1 MSTWR
6 ARALDL
12 FPDLRTVIQSA
23 ESVGRLWIELILR
36 LERHYSAYPDVATQ
50 DSPNLLRAI
59 CLYATWCKGS
69 DSPETREAAAISF
82 YFELP
87 RFALQRSASVYKRFI
102 QELTESLP
110 VVEIEQMGGALQPS
124 DMKRFLAD
132 VRQAEDE
139 RRRCSRKRVG

>member
-1 MSTWR
+1 VSKWR

-12 FPDLRTVIQSA
+12 FPDMRMDIQSA

-36 LERHYSAYPDVATQ
+36 LEPHYSAHPDVATQ

-59 CLYATWCKGS
+59 CFFATWCKAS
-69 DSPETREAAAISF
+69 DSPETREAAAIHF

-87 RFALQRSASVYKRFI
+87 RFALQRPASVYKRFI
-102 QELTESLP
+102 QELIASLP
-110 VVEIEQMGGALQPS
+110 VMEIEKMGGALQPS

-132 VRQAEDE
+132 VRQADDE
-139 RRRCSRKRVG
+139 RRQRSRKR

>member
-1 MSTWR
+1 VSKWR

-12 FPDLRTVIQSA
+12 FPDMRTDIQSA

-36 LERHYSAYPDVATQ
+36 LERHYSADPYAATK
-50 DSPNLLRAI
+50 DPPNLFRAT

-69 DSPETREAAAISF
+69 DSPETREAAAINF
-82 YFELP
+82 YFQLP
-87 RFALQRSASVYKRFI
+87 RFALQRPASFYKRFI
-102 QELTESLP
+102 QELIANLP
-110 VVEIEQMGGALQPS
+110 LMEIEMMGGSLQPS

-139 RRRCSRKRVG
+139 RRQRSRKR

>member
-1 MSTWR
+1 VSKWR

-12 FPDLRTVIQSA
+12 FPDMRTNIETA

-36 LERHYSAYPDVATQ
+36 LERHYSAHPYGATQ

-69 DSPETREAAAISF
+69 DSPETRQAAAIEF

-87 RFALQRSASVYKRFI
+87 RFALPASVYKRFI
-102 QELTESLP
+102 QDLIANLP
-110 VVEIEQMGGALQPS
+110 LMEIEQMGGGLQPS
-124 DMKRFLAD
+124 DIKRFLAD

-139 RRRCSRKRVG
+139 RRQRSWKH

>member
-1 MSTWR
+1 MSKWR

-12 FPDLRTVIQSA
+12 FPDMRTDIQSA

-36 LERHYSAYPDVATQ
+36 LERHYSAHPYVATQ
-50 DSPNLLRAI
+50 DSPNLFRAI

-69 DSPETREAAAISF
+69 DSPETRQAAAINF
-82 YFELP
+82 DFQLP
-87 RFALQRSASVYKRFI
+87 RFALQRPASVYKRFI
-102 QELTESLP
+102 QELTANLP
-110 VVEIEQMGGALQPS
+110 LMEIEKMGGSLQPS

-139 RRRCSRKRVG
+139 RRERSRKR

>member
-1 MSTWR
+1 MSKWR

-12 FPDLRTVIQSA
+12 FPDMRTEIQSA

-36 LERHYSAYPDVATQ
+36 LERRYSAHPDVTTQ

-59 CLYATWCKGS
+59 CLYATWCKAS
-69 DSPETREAAAISF
+69 DSPETREAAAINF

-87 RFALQRSASVYKRFI
+87 RFAIQRSASVYKLFI
-102 QELTESLP
+102 QELTANLP
-110 VVEIEQMGGALQPS
+110 VLEIEMMGGALQPS

-139 RRRCSRKRVG
+139 RRRRSRKRV

>member
-1 MSTWR
+1 VSKWR

-12 FPDLRTVIQSA
+12 FPDMRTDIQSA
-23 ESVGRLWIELILR
+23 ESVGRLWIELLLR
-36 LERHYSAYPDVATQ
+36 LERHYSSHPDVATQ

-69 DSPETREAAAISF
+69 DSPETREAAAINF

-87 RFALQRSASVYKRFI
+87 RFALQRPASIYKQFI
-102 QELTESLP
+102 QELIANLP
-110 VVEIEQMGGALQPS
+110 VREIEKMDGVLQPS

-139 RRRCSRKRVG
+139 RRQRSRKR